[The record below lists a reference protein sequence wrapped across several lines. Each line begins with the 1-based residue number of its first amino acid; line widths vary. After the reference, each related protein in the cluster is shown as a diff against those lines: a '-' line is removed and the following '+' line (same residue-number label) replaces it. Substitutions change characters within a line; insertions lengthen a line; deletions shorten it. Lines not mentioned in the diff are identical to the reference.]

1 MIPSLDFSQ
10 IQTPFYLYDLDLLE
24 RTATIAA
31 REASRYGYFVH
42 YAIKANHEPEVLE
55 VMKRAGFGIDCVS
68 GNEVNAALNYGFPAN
83 SIAFAGVGKSD
94 QEILLALDN
103 AIFSLNCESLEELE
117 VIAELASK
125 AGKQARVAL
134 RVNPGI
140 DAKTH
145 RHITTGLNENKF
157 GIPLKQLKVAL
168 DFCQATDHIQF
179 IGLHF
184 HIGSQI
190 TSPDPFIRLCKKASE
205 IWEAYDISAYGGKV
219 LNLGGGLGIHYEDP
233 AANPVPDFTSF
244 FSLVA
249 NHLEVPR
256 EVKVHFEL
264 GRSLVGQCGSL
275 VTKVLYVKKGQQK
288 QFVITDAGMTEL
300 LRPAL
305 YQAVHKIENPGS
317 KGSLQV
323 YDVVGPI
330 CESSDVFAK
339 EVILPKTLRG
349 DMLFI
354 RSCGAYAQS
363 MSLRYNLRSS
373 APAYFFRQK
382 EFFSNLSNQPELS
395 IPVFV

>member
-1 MIPSLDFSQ
+1 MIHNFDFSQ

-31 REASRYGYFVH
+31 REASRYGCFVH

-68 GNEVNAALNYGFPAN
+68 GNEVNAALDYGFPAN

-94 QEILLALDN
+94 QEIMLALDKE
-103 AIFSLNCESLEELE
+103 IFSLNCESLEELE
-117 VIAELASK
+117 VIAEHASA
-125 AGKQARVAL
+125 AGRQARVAL

-145 RHITTGLNENKF
+145 HHITTGLNENKF
-157 GIPLKQLKVAL
+157 GIPLERLKAAL
-168 DFCQATDHIQF
+168 DFCQASEHLQF

-190 TSPDPFIRLCKKASE
+190 TSPEPFVRLCRRASE

-233 AANPVPDFTSF
+233 AANPVPDFASF
-244 FSLVA
+244 FKLVA
-249 NHLEVPR
+249 NHLEISK

-264 GRSLVGQCGSL
+264 GRSIVGQCGTL

-305 YQAVHKIENPGS
+305 YQAVHKIENPS
-317 KGSLQV
+317 SEAPLQP

-339 EVILPKTLRG
+339 QVMLPKTTRG

-363 MSLRYNLRSS
+363 MSLRYNLRSP
-373 APAYFFRQK
+373 APAYFIRQK
-382 EFFSNLSNQPELS
+382 EFFTNLSNQAELS